1 MAKDDATQPD
11 AEEHEVE
18 QGYKDESNEAQ
29 EEFKEE
35 VDSEEEYLS
44 PRQKAIEELVSKRNE
59 DFEQETDV
67 DFSSEEVEEVEE
79 VVKEVAED
87 LKKYCKVER
96 SYTTGVHIQSIDPV
110 MQKYLNLQAGRR
122 STASWMVILGLIFH
136 RC

>member
-18 QGYKDESNEAQ
+18 QGYKDESEQSQ

-87 LKKYCKVER
+87 APVPPVWR
-96 SYTTGVHIQSIDPV
+96 DGDSWYTTVKVDAEEITVRIDD
-110 MQKYLNLQAGRR
+110 
-122 STASWMVILGLIFH
+122 LISSH
-136 RC
+136 QT